1 MKTINNQRKRDNAR
15 DGRLKLSED
24 IEWLIKVTST
34 PTTTP
39 MTFMQGSAKIEISVL
54 TFPVST
60 SKNLKS
66 NLRMVDLPANLTNQ
80 HLLQK

>member
-39 MTFMQGSAKIEISVL
+39 MTLMQGSAK
-54 TFPVST
+54 
-60 SKNLKS
+60 
-66 NLRMVDLPANLTNQ
+66 
-80 HLLQK
+80 